1 MVLFHV
7 CLPILP
13 VEGTFLYGFIPRL
26 SAHPSCRRDFS
37 LWFYYSTSVCAH
49 PSCRRDFS
57 LWFYSTSVCPSVL
70 SKGLSCVALFHVCVP
85 IRPVEGTFL
94 YGFIPRLSVHPSCRR
109 DFLSMVLFHVC
120 VPIRPVEGT
129 FLYGFILRLSAHP
142 SPFLSLTS
150 VCLSAS
156 VSMTARR
163 YFCF

>member
-1 MVLFHV
+1 MGAVSRRVRSQWFYSTSVCPSFLSKGLFSMVLFHV
-7 CLPILP
+7 CLPIRP
-13 VEGTFLYGFIPRL
+13 VEGTFLCGSIPRL
-26 SAHPSCRRDFS
+26 
-37 LWFYYSTSVCAH
+37 CAH

-94 YGFIPRLSVHPSCRR
+94 YGFI
-109 DFLSMVLFHVC
+109 
-120 VPIRPVEGT
+120 
-129 FLYGFILRLSAHP
+129 LRLSAHP